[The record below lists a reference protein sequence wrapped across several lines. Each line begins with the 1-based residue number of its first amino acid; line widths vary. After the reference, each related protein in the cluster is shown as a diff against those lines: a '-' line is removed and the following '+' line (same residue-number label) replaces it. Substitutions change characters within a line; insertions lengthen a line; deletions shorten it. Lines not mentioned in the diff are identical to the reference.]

1 MLLIYAG
8 VRAVSAIVEWRQWDS
23 LRFGEY
29 GEDSAYDVQWRA
41 VAALAIIAL
50 QCHFLPFQCFTLF
63 CWQLCNTKAVTS
75 NIFVLYRYIYVKY
88 IIMVLDNHLSPQE
101 SQCSAQRGWDSVS
114 STFSSWCLRKSLSCW
129 SSSSP
134 SGSRSVEECVFSY
147 MIILYMWGKFTL
159 HGSALPLTRHAALVL
174 FSTPERFGGCC
185 ASLRVSWEV

>member
-75 NIFVLYRYIYVKY
+75 NIFVLYIYICE
-88 IIMVLDNHLSPQE
+88 IHNHGFRQS
-101 SQCSAQRGWDSVS
+101 SVS
-114 STFSSWCLRKSLSCW
+114 PGEPVQCTAWLGQC
-129 SSSSP
+129 
-134 SGSRSVEECVFSY
+134 
-147 MIILYMWGKFTL
+147 ILYILIMMFEKVL
-159 HGSALPLTRHAALVL
+159 IMLVL
-174 FSTPERFGGCC
+174 LIPQWKQVSR
-185 ASLRVSWEV
+185 RVCFFVHDHTIHVR

>member
-29 GEDSAYDVQWRA
+29 GEDSAHDVQWRA

-75 NIFVLYRYIYVKY
+75 NIFVLYICIYVKY

-101 SQCSAQRGWDSVS
+101 SQCSAQRGWGSVS

-134 SGSRSVEECVFSY
+134 SGSRSVEECLSLGMLLWSCFLHLNVFV
-147 MIILYMWGKFTL
+147 GVV
-159 HGSALPLTRHAALVL
+159 LVCL
-174 FSTPERFGGCC
+174 G
-185 ASLRVSWEV
+185 VIWEV